1 MDCGKHWFA
10 GMSGFACTHCGGG
23 DGRGRKAQPL
33 GELPPPPPSAF
44 DGVLEGAVAKVRE
57 MMPSMNPLQRMMAQG
72 LLADLEEGPSAPRTG
87 ERSGGGGGGA
97 AGLEEGV
104 MGMLAAMAQDPE
116 MLGAIREQAADN
128 PEMLMSLMM
137 AMMGGMPGG
146 GSDEEAEDDDDDDD
160 EPLAKATGGAKKP
173 GSNPGGSKRPPRRGG
188 GGRGG
193 GGSGS
198 GDSVAAS
205 FAY

>member
-44 DGVLEGAVAKVRE
+44 DGVLAGAVAKVRE

-116 MLGAIREQAADN
+116 MLGAIREEAADN
-128 PEMLMSLMM
+128 PEMHGDV
-137 AMMGGMPGG
+137 A
-146 GSDEEAEDDDDDDD
+146 DDGNDGRN
-160 EPLAKATGGAKKP
+160 A
-173 GSNPGGSKRPPRRGG
+173 RR
-188 GGRGG
+188 RER
-193 GGSGS
+193 
-198 GDSVAAS
+198 
-205 FAY
+205 